1 MKKNGQLLLF
11 QVDHLSGEEIGYL
24 IDRVY
29 IWGAKNVHAIPTVT
43 KKGRPGY
50 IILVD
55 AGDREEATLVESMA
69 MEFGL
74 FGYHQIQT
82 IHWHQTA
89 ATKAKSLKVRYK
101 GKEIA
106 TKIHFKF
113 CGPEKAPVFAR
124 VEHDD
129 VIATQNRLQK
139 IFGLR
144 IPHYDLRQRLNIQ
157 AKEKNLTLDLND
169 KRKGKKKA
177 G

>member
-1 MKKNGQLLLF
+1 MKKKSQLLLF

-24 IDRVY
+24 IDQVH

-50 IILVD
+50 ILLVD
-55 AGDREEATLVESMA
+55 TGDQRKATLDKRMA

-89 ATKAKSLKVRYK
+89 ATKAKNLEIRYK
-101 GKEIA
+101 GQKIA
-106 TKIHFKF
+106 AKIHFKF
-113 CGPEKAPVFAR
+113 CGPEKDPIYTR

-129 VIATQNRLQK
+129 VIAIQNRLQK

-144 IPHYDLRQRLNIQ
+144 VPHHDLRQRLNVQ
-157 AKEKNLTLDLND
+157 AKKKNLTLDLEN
-169 KRKGKKKA
+169 KRKERKKA